1 MGSAIGLGRICGIPV
16 RIHLSWFAIF
26 FVFIFIF
33 EGYFGQRYQ
42 SWNPGQR
49 WLASVLTTLL
59 LFGSVLAHELSHS
72 LVAIRSGI
80 PVKGITLFI
89 FGGVSHIA
97 REAQRPS
104 TEFIIA
110 VVGPVSS
117 LLIALLFLAVAVGT
131 QGLSEHISAIAFIVA
146 WVNITLAVFNML
158 PGFPLDGG
166 RVLRAAAWRITKSY
180 RRATKIATLGGQLIG
195 IAMITIGVL
204 LVVFDLDEIA
214 QGLWLVVMGVFLY
227 SVAKASQKGF
237 SLQEG
242 MKGYTAR
249 DVLSPTYAAAPEN
262 ISLRELVNDTFP
274 ANATDLV
281 VLTGE
286 AKAVG
291 VLIRG
296 LIEKVPRSKWAE
308 TEARS
313 VMLPVSE
320 ISVPPGA
327 TASEAVEF
335 MEDKG
340 YKSAL
345 VVDGGSVLGIIDLDR
360 LRNFARSRLES
371 AS

>member
-1 MGSAIGLGRICGIPV
+1 MGSAIGLGRIWGIPV
-16 RIHLSWFAIF
+16 RVHLSWFAIF

-33 EGYFGQRYQ
+33 EGYFAQRYE
-42 SWNPGQR
+42 SWHPGQR

-59 LFGSVLAHELSHS
+59 LFASVLAHELSHS
-72 LVAIRSGI
+72 LVAIRRGI

-104 TEFIIA
+104 TEFIVA

-117 LLIALLFLAVAVGT
+117 LLIALLFLAVAVGIES
-131 QGLSEHISAIAFIVA
+131 LSEHISAIAFIVA

-166 RVLRAAAWRITKSY
+166 RVLRAAAWSITKSY

-214 QGLWLVVMGVFLY
+214 QGLWLAVMGVFLY
-227 SVAKASQKGF
+227 SVAKASQRGF

-242 MKGYTAR
+242 MRGYTAR
-249 DVLSPTYAAAPEN
+249 DVSLPTYAEAPEN
-262 ISLRELVNDTFP
+262 ISLQDLVT

-291 VLIRG
+291 VLIWR
-296 LIEKVPRSKWAE
+296 LIEKVPQSKWAE

-313 VMLPVSE
+313 IMLPISE

-327 TASEAVEF
+327 SASEALEF

-345 VVDGGSVLGIIDLDR
+345 VVDGGYVVGIIDLDR
-360 LRNFARSRLES
+360 LRNLALSRLES